1 MLGAFLFM
9 IWSCLR
15 FSDVQRLN
23 IESLVLTDTE
33 LRGMVWRSKTRSN
46 GHPFGITSSGLCSTG
61 SFTWLVKFLR
71 TWDTLLSESGCLTW
85 DFLIP
90 HLSEQGT
97 LISQEPLDY
106 ASALRIFRDMLYTPW
121 KRFSGPH
128 PLDEMQLNY
137 TLHSAKA
144 TLLSFGPQLGS
155 GVDSD
160 DRLQQG
166 HHADPR
172 KSLQLYGRDSVW
184 GAFRYQQTVVQKIRT
199 GFRPKT
205 AQHRGGQKPLVEP
218 HVHLEC
224 FKKQAA
230 EYVYQYLPFSA
241 PNPTIEVDEAPLTED
256 VQSSSASES
265 DGSSQPNDEVDIQDK
280 SSILSQTHADSDFVD
295 EVILAKHRR
304 VTHAMVVL
312 NSEDPDT
319 PRYLEKHWRPAC
331 GTHMSHD
338 DTNFLSEWNH
348 NLSFCQHPGCKKA
361 WAAAGMF

>member
-1 MLGAFLFM
+1 
-9 IWSCLR
+9 
-15 FSDVQRLN
+15 
-23 IESLVLTDTE
+23 
-33 LRGMVWRSKTRSN
+33 
-46 GHPFGITSSGLCSTG
+46 
-61 SFTWLVKFLR
+61 
-71 TWDTLLSESGCLTW
+71 
-85 DFLIP
+85 
-90 HLSEQGT
+90 
-97 LISQEPLDY
+97 
-106 ASALRIFRDMLYTPW
+106 MLYTPW
-121 KRFSGPH
+121 KRFSGQH
-128 PLDEMQLNY
+128 PLDDMQLNY
-137 TLHSAKA
+137 ILHSAKA

-155 GVDSD
+155 AVDSD

-184 GAFRYQQTVVQKIRT
+184 GALRYQQTVVQKIRT

-218 HVHLEC
+218 HVHLEF

-241 PNPTIEVDEAPLTED
+241 PNPTIEVDEAPLTEEIR
-256 VQSSSASES
+256 SSSASES
-265 DGSSQPNDEVDIQDK
+265 DGSSQPNDEVDVQDK
-280 SSILSQTHADSDFVD
+280 SATLAQTHADSAFVD

-304 VTHAMVVL
+304 VTHAMVVQ

-348 NLSFCQHPGCKKA
+348 NLCFCQHPGCKKA